1 MEPTLDTTQAKEP
14 SRASGPSVPLI
25 VGLVV
30 LLVLLIATIVLFVQ
44 LRAARTDLQA
54 RIGEV
59 SDRVTQ
65 VDARAGQLDK
75 RAGELDLAVVGVK
88 AQAQAV
94 GARVGVTEKELARA
108 EAIARQIREE
118 QRKGQEGLEALGGQV
133 GQVKQDLQT
142 SHTALEQTQDLL
154 KHAVGDLGEQSGLIA
169 RNSEE
174 LTQLKQN
181 TAREYFEFDL
191 RKSNQSTPV
200 GPVAIRLTRSDPKH
214 NRFTVVLTVDD
225 NEIEKK
231 DKTLLEPVQFYR
243 RNSRQLN
250 EIVVYTIEKDRVVG
264 YLSTPKAAAPAQPA
278 P

>member
-1 MEPTLDTTQAKEP
+1 MEPILDTTQAKEP
-14 SRASGPSVPLI
+14 RSSSRPSVPLI

-30 LLVLLIATIVLFVQ
+30 LLVLLVATIVLFVQ

-59 SDRVTQ
+59 SDRVAQ
-65 VDARAGQLDK
+65 VHARAGELDA
-75 RAGELDLAVVGVK
+75 RAGELDLAVAGVK
-88 AQAQAV
+88 AQAQTI
-94 GARVGVTEKELARA
+94 GARVGVTEKDLARA
-108 EAIARQIREE
+108 EAVARQIREE
-118 QRKGQEGLEALGGQV
+118 QRKGLEALGGQV

-142 SHTALEQTQDLL
+142 SRTALEQTQDLL
-154 KHAVGDLGEQSGLIA
+154 KRTVGDLGEQSGLIA

-174 LTQLKQN
+174 LAQLKQN

-191 RKSNQSTPV
+191 RKSKQSTPV
-200 GPVAIRLTRSDPKH
+200 GPVALRLTRSDTKH

-243 RNSRQLN
+243 RDSRQLN

-264 YLSTPKAAAPAQPA
+264 YLTTPKAVAPAQ
-278 P
+278 